1 MGFVTFSSRSAAEAA
16 KQDLQVSYVPV
27 QLQILL
33 IIKDYIFPFFSMQ
46 IIPVVHVM
54 VQDHIV
60 NEILVHF

>member
-1 MGFVTFSSRSAAEAA
+1 MTFSSRSAAEAA

-33 IIKDYIFPFFSMQ
+33 NINKDYIFPFFSMQ

-60 NEILVHF
+60 NEI

>member
-1 MGFVTFSSRSAAEAA
+1 MTFSSRSAAEAA

-33 IIKDYIFPFFSMQ
+33 INKDYIFPFL
-46 IIPVVHVM
+46 IPVVHVM

-60 NEILVHF
+60 NEILIHF